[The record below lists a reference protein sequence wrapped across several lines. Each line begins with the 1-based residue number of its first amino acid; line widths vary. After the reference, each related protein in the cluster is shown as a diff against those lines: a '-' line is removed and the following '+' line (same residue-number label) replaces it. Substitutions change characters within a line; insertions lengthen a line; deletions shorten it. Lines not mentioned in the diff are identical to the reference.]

1 MEKFRVKLCQN
12 EFHKSSK
19 EKKGEKMKKK
29 VKGWNR
35 AKGGEGKK
43 ETENGNRKGLI
54 GSKGGE
60 EEGKGKGET

>member
-19 EKKGEKMKKK
+19 ETKGEKMKKK
-29 VKGWNR
+29 VKGLNR

-43 ETENGNRKGLI
+43 ETENGRV
-54 GSKGGE
+54 
-60 EEGKGKGET
+60 